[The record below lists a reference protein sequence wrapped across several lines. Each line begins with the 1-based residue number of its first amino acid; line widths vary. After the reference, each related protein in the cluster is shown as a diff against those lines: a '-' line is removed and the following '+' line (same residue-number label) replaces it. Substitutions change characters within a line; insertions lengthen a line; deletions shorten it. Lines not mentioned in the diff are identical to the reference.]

1 MLRVLPGGEGEQHVA
16 VTDSEEMGVWQMEG
30 KWARR
35 MGEDGEDKMG
45 ELGEMF
51 GLFAFFVFDSRF
63 FCFPRRMG
71 HAGMGRTRRRLGE
84 RFF

>member
-16 VTDSEEMGVWQMEG
+16 VTYSEEMGVWQMEG

-45 ELGEMF
+45 ELGEHV
-51 GLFAFFVFDSRF
+51 LSFAF
-63 FCFPRRMG
+63 
-71 HAGMGRTRRRLGE
+71 L
-84 RFF
+84 